1 MEDIVQELLT
11 DHMQGVVRELAGES
25 VAEQSVAGQTDATLS
40 QCSSNEDT
48 IERWCLAGQLVPRDA
63 VAEARS
69 THEEELASWYLLDQS
84 IVLVSPSLRISI
96 NTEHRVPLLNWSRVQ
111 PLQPPTILVASSASS
126 VPPPP
131 KRTMANMDWNK
142 ILPTIQR
149 ALVGPQGVQSDA
161 HFAAQILGE
170 LVVISTSVDV
180 EWNEQRRRGREALQ
194 HDLETL
200 TADLKKKEIIID
212 MVKWVRG
219 IVERTASTPATKMD
233 YFLDSMDWVV
243 KKLEMPLRGFQD
255 AAELEAFRTELC
267 GHLFQ
272 LLAAEGETVG
282 GKFDLVIGLPSADG
296 GFRAVGFNNPTTSA
310 SASPSASTTG
320 IDSTLAMLF
329 AAKHLAVDPED
340 IFFEINIQGPTGE
353 PYKIRTK
360 KSETWATVKAKI
372 HEEHLVPTK
381 NQQLEF
387 EGKVLGDAETV
398 GSVVKGSEGVATIT
412 MKHINLMNLTG
423 EGWRAAISAAI
434 EKDLGEDKPDYDGL
448 ADHIDKIKA
457 ADTLTINLKMPGSPV
472 IVPIQGLESW
482 KTGKLMEV
490 IQDLKGIPKEQQLL
504 EFNGSPLNITDIL
517 GSFVSKTPETTMFP
531 EESKEPCILVL
542 LTYQDPRGAT
552 SSSSE
557 VKRDYDSVAEM
568 IAEDMKG
575 DGKGGDIQRRI
586 VAEMVEES
594 MPEFVQMMKRMQE
607 IMKGDGKGS
616 GKGSSDQ

>member
-1 MEDIVQELLT
+1 MFFFVARIPGSFSSRANMDDNPPPSASADDAVARLLLMEDIVQELLT
-11 DHMQGVVRELAGES
+11 DHMQGVVRELAGVS

-48 IERWCLAGQLVPRDA
+48 IERWCLAGQLVPWDA

-69 THEEELASWYLLDQS
+69 AHEEELASWHLLDQS

-111 PLQPPTILVASSASS
+111 PLQPPTIRVASSAAS

-131 KRTMANMDWNK
+131 ERTMANTDWNK
-142 ILPTIQR
+142 LLPTIQR
-149 ALVGPQGVQSDA
+149 ALVGPQGVQSEA

-170 LVVISTSVDV
+170 LVVISTSV
-180 EWNEQRRRGREALQ
+180 EEEMNEQRLRGREALQ

-200 TADLKKKEIIID
+200 TLMADLKKKDI
-212 MVKWVRG
+212 MVGQVKWVRNL
-219 IVERTASTPATKMD
+219 VEVSDPSTNKLEM
-233 YFLDSMDWVV
+233 FLDSMDWVV
-243 KKLEMPLRGFQD
+243 KNLKMPLRDFQD
-255 AAELEAFRTELC
+255 AAMLEAFRTELKAF
-267 GHLFQ
+267 LFQ
-272 LLAAEGETVG
+272 QLAAEGEVLG

-310 SASPSASTTG
+310 SANPSAST
-320 IDSTLAMLF
+320 
-329 AAKHLAVDPED
+329 KPED

-412 MKHINLMNLTG
+412 LNHISLMNLTG

-434 EKDLGEDKPDYDGL
+434 EKDLDSDGKGGSSSKGDGKGSEPDYDGL
-448 ADHIDKIKA
+448 A
-457 ADTLTINLKMPGSPV
+457 
-472 IVPIQGLESW
+472 
-482 KTGKLMEV
+482 
-490 IQDLKGIPKEQQLL
+490 
-504 EFNGSPLNITDIL
+504 
-517 GSFVSKTPETTMFP
+517 
-531 EESKEPCILVL
+531 
-542 LTYQDPRGAT
+542 
-552 SSSSE
+552 
-557 VKRDYDSVAEM
+557 EM
-568 IAEDMKG
+568 ITEDKKKELLK
-575 DGKGGDIQRRI
+575 D
-586 VAEMVEES
+586 E
-594 MPEFVQMMKRMQE
+594 
-607 IMKGDGKGS
+607 GS
-616 GKGSSDQ
+616 GKGSDGDKKEKQTTMYNFAEDLEPGPEGFVGFWDSPTAKGSDCDES